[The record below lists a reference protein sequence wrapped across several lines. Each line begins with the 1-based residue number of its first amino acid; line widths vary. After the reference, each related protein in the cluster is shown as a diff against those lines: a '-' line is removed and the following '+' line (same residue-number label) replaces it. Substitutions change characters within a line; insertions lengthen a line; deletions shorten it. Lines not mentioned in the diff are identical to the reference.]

1 MAQDNLGRRAYDAE
15 LERLQAEAED
25 SRMTDPAQIR
35 RLYTAVITHLQAQNA
50 QLHQKLITDPLT
62 GLFNRNTLLERLNAA
77 QREADQLGIPYSV
90 VFADLDD
97 FKKVNEGYG
106 HPIGDRVLQDAA
118 TTIRGIV
125 RSDDVLA
132 YRYGGEEVLLVA
144 PRTDE
149 TQAARL
155 VERVA
160 DEFRKARV
168 GEGYLGHA
176 ITITAGAASW
186 HKGMTP
192 AQVIEA
198 ANYGMRERKKAGKD
212 GHYLAKRG
220 EIPLK

>member
-132 YRYGGEEVLLVA
+132 YRYSGEEVLLV
-144 PRTDE
+144 D
-149 TQAARL
+149 
-155 VERVA
+155 
-160 DEFRKARV
+160 
-168 GEGYLGHA
+168 
-176 ITITAGAASW
+176 
-186 HKGMTP
+186 
-192 AQVIEA
+192 
-198 ANYGMRERKKAGKD
+198 
-212 GHYLAKRG
+212 
-220 EIPLK
+220 